1 MTQAEDSLEAQKR
14 AIACK
19 DFYFTS
25 TDGKTRIHAQRW
37 LPEGSPRAV
46 VQIAHGMVEH
56 IERYDDFA
64 RTLAACGY
72 LVCGNDHIGHGKS
85 APSVEAIGILPL
97 NGADIMVGDV
107 HNLREMAVEQVGSS
121 VPYFLFGHSMG
132 SFVVRD
138 YLAKYATNLQG
149 AIVCG
154 TGQQPLAVSKA
165 GLAVA
170 RAIAAVRGVD
180 YRSKL
185 LDGMAVGSYGKKI
198 PNARTPYDWL
208 NTDPAAVDA
217 YIADPECGAVFSA
230 GGYVSLLT
238 LTKRVAEPD
247 YAGKVEDGVHVLFI
261 AGGQDPVGNCG
272 RGVDAAVTALEA
284 GGRADVDV
292 KLYPG
297 MRHEILN
304 EPAHEEVYADVLEW
318 LGRHT
323 PLHEHHLQNREE

>member
-1 MTQAEDSLEAQKR
+1 MAEATDQIEDRKR
-14 AIACK
+14 AIACET
-19 DFYFTS
+19 FYFTS
-25 TDGKTRIHAQRW
+25 TDGKTRIHALRW
-37 LPEGSPRAV
+37 LPAGEPRAV

-72 LVCGNDHIGHGKS
+72 LVCGNDHIGHGQS
-85 APSVEAIGILPL
+85 APSVDRIGCLPV

-107 HNLREMAVEQVGSS
+107 HKLREMTTEQVGSQ

-132 SFVVRD
+132 SFIVRA
-138 YLAKYATNLQG
+138 YLAEYATNLQG
-149 AIVCG
+149 AVISG
-154 TGQQPLAVSKA
+154 TGQQPLAVSRA
-165 GLAVA
+165 GRALAKL
-170 RAIAAVRGVD
+170 IAAVRGAD
-180 YRSKL
+180 YKSKL
-185 LDGMAVGSYGKKI
+185 LDGMAMGGYAKKI
-198 PNARTPYDWL
+198 PNARTSFDWL

-217 YIADPECGAVFSA
+217 YIADPACGQMFSA

-238 LTKRVAEPD
+238 LTERIALPEYP
-247 YAGKVEDGVHVLFI
+247 GKVEDGVHVLFI
-261 AGGQDPVGNCG
+261 AGGQDPVGDCG
-272 RGVDAAVTALEA
+272 RGVDAAASALEE

-318 LGRHT
+318 LAKHV
-323 PLHEHHLQNREE
+323 PLHENHLQNRES